1 MGKAPDFTLNSV
13 LDGQQEK
20 VNLSELRGQHVLV
33 MFYPVDF
40 GYVTPTEFYS
50 LAPLIPELS
59 DMNCT
64 LLAISTEHIS
74 SQMKSQITPRSQA
87 GLDLLGVRLAS
98 DPAGEVARLYGVY
111 KAEENLAF
119 SAFYLI
125 DPEGNIVAMEKCDF
139 PVGRSTEEQVRMVA
153 KLVDREDEVNTS
165 DVTSNK
171 LGRGEPFVR
180 GPTMGRGPL
189 AGGSVKSFN
198 TNIST
203 RGTKTPSVA
212 GWMSKN
218 DARSVRS
225 SKTPFAFSKQN
236 SSKAGGSVASS
247 NTGNSPFANSKQN
260 SSADKPNPKKK
271 TQ

>member
-59 DMNCT
+59 DMKCT

-98 DPAGEVARLYGVY
+98 DAAGEVARLYGGY
-111 KAEENLAF
+111 KSEENLAF
-119 SAFYLI
+119 RASFLI
-125 DPEGNIVAMEKCDF
+125 DPEGYLVAIEKCDF
-139 PVGRSTEEQVRMVA
+139 PVGRSMEEQVRVVGLA
-153 KLVDREDEVNTS
+153 TGKEDDLSTSKSFSSVGNVSSNTS
-165 DVTSNK
+165 SDVS
-171 LGRGEPFVR
+171 G
-180 GPTMGRGPL
+180 
-189 AGGSVKSFN
+189 
-198 TNIST
+198 ISS
-203 RGTKTPSVA
+203 RF
-212 GWMSKN
+212 SKN
-218 DARSVRS
+218 DARSVVS
-225 SKTPFAFSKQN
+225 STGSFALAKSALVKK
-236 SSKAGGSVASS
+236 SSS
-247 NTGNSPFANSKQN
+247 
-260 SSADKPNPKKK
+260 
-271 TQ
+271 